1 MANLSALTTLI
12 ELAQKATD
20 AAAKRLGAALKAEE
34 DCEAKLQMLLGYRDD
49 YAKRLVEQQ
58 QAGMSPQAY
67 ANFVAF
73 MGKLDQ
79 AVNGQ
84 RDVTNHARQ
93 KSVMEKTAWQAAERK
108 RLSYRTLTERA
119 SVEAL
124 KVENKRDQK
133 MMDDHAARRSNNK
146 QGY

>member
-12 ELAQKATD
+12 GLAQTASD
-20 AAAKRLGAALKAEE
+20 AAAKRLGVALKNEE
-34 DCEAKLQMLLGYRDD
+34 DCEQKLQMLLGYRDD
-49 YAKRLVEQQ
+49 YAKRLIAEQ

-84 RDVTNHARQ
+84 RDVLKHARQ
-93 KSVMEKTAWQAAERK
+93 RTVMEKTAWQESERK

-119 SVEAL
+119 TVEQA
-124 KVENKRDQK
+124 KIDNKRDQK
-133 MMDDHAARRSNNK
+133 MMDDHAARRTK
-146 QGY
+146 R

>member
-12 ELAQKATD
+12 ELAQRASDAT
-20 AAAKRLGAALKAEE
+20 AKRLGAALKNEE
-34 DCEAKLQMLLGYRDD
+34 DCEQKLQMLLGYRDD
-49 YAKRLVEQQ
+49 YAQRLITEQ

-73 MGKLDQ
+73 MAKLDQ

-84 RDVTNHARQ
+84 RDVLKHARQ
-93 KSVMEKTAWQAAERK
+93 KTVMEKTAWQASERK

-119 SVEAL
+119 TSEQS
-124 KVENKRDQK
+124 KIDNKRDQK
-133 MMDDHAARRSNNK
+133 MMDDHAARLTTYKR
-146 QGY
+146 